1 MRAYI
6 NVRVCMTACVYIYPV
21 WMCTVCVSA
30 SIVSVFVG
38 VRTIQLLHF
47 NKPESSHHNSWII
60 NLPCKTK
67 SLLR

>member
-47 NKPESSHHNSWII
+47 NKP
-60 NLPCKTK
+60 
-67 SLLR
+67 